1 MYEILIR
8 NEYEN
13 LDDILSEFNVV
24 IKDVIEASASY
35 LNFSLDGKE
44 VSILL
49 TNDSEIHKLNKDFRG
64 KDKPTN
70 VLSFETED
78 DEMLGDIVV
87 SIDTV
92 LKEVKEQGKEFKN
105 HFVHLIVHGFLHL
118 LGYDHLDDSEA
129 DEMEGLEIEIMESM
143 GLDNPY

>member
-49 TNDSEIHKLNKDFRG
+49 TNDSEVHKLNKDFRG

-78 DEMLGDIVV
+78 EEMLGDIVV

-92 LKEVKEQGKEFKN
+92 FREAKEQGKEFKN
-105 HFVHLIVHGFLHL
+105 HFVHLIVHGFLHI

-129 DEMEGLEIEIMESM
+129 DEMESLEIEIMKSM